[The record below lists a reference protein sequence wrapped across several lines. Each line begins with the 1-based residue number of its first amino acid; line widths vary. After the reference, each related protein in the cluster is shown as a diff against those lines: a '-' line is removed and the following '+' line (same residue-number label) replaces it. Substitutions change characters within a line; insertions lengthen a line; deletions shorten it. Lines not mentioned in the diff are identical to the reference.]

1 MVYIP
6 FLQTFVMTRLL
17 LATCINL
24 AFLISA
30 AGQDMVSA
38 ASKFISTLD
47 TSQKSKALYP
57 FDVDERYGFHFF
69 PIEDRKGIT
78 MNDLS
83 SSQKQEAMNLIKTC
97 LSDQAV
103 KKVAAIMQLEN
114 ILKELEHR
122 KPEDHYRDS
131 GRYYF
136 AIFGL
141 PGANTI
147 WGWRLEGH
155 HVSFNFSAEQ
165 KNLVAGTPGFLGANP
180 AIVQTGPEKGKQVLK
195 EETDMGFAL
204 LHSLTKEE
212 LKKALIDT
220 IAPKEIITFVSRK
233 AVIENPSGIRYD
245 EMTIKQQQQFLQL
258 INLYV
263 HRYTKLF
270 ADQMLKEIQ
279 QAGLNNLRF
288 AWAGAQQPMIGKAHY
303 YRVQGP
309 TIIIEYDN
317 SQNNANHVHTVIR
330 DLKRDFGGDVLL
342 EHYRLSH

>member
-1 MVYIP
+1 
-6 FLQTFVMTRLL
+6 MTRLL

-24 AFLISA
+24 VFLISA
-30 AGQDMVSA
+30 AGQDMVLA

-78 MNDLS
+78 MNELS
-83 SSQKQEAMNLIKTC
+83 SFQKQEAMNLIKTC

-103 KKVAAIMQLEN
+103 KKVTAIMQLDN
-114 ILKELEHR
+114 VLKELEHR
-122 KPEDHYRDS
+122 KPEDHFRDS

-147 WGWRLEGH
+147 WGWRFEGH

-165 KNLVAGTPGFLGANP
+165 KKLVAGTPGFLGANP
-180 AIVQTGPEKGKQVLK
+180 AIVQTGPQKGKQVLK

-233 AVIENPSGIRYD
+233 AIIENPSGIRYD
-245 EMTIKQQQQFLQL
+245 EMTMKQQQQFLQL

-279 QAGLNNLRF
+279 HAGLNNLRF
-288 AWAGAQQPMIGKAHY
+288 AWAGAQEPMIGKAHY

-342 EHYRLSH
+342 EHYKQSH

>member
-1 MVYIP
+1 M
-6 FLQTFVMTRLL
+6 FLV
-17 LATCINL
+17 
-24 AFLISA
+24 SA
-30 AGQDMVSA
+30 SGQDMVTA
-38 ASKFISTLD
+38 AAKFISTLD
-47 TSQKSKALYP
+47 TAQKAKALYP
-57 FDVDERYGFHFF
+57 FDIDERYGFHFF

-78 MNDLS
+78 MNELS
-83 SSQKQEAMNLIKTC
+83 SSQKQEGMNLIKTC
-97 LSDQAV
+97 LSDEAV

-131 GRYYF
+131 GKYYF

-141 PGANTI
+141 PGTNTI

-155 HVSFNFSAEQ
+155 HVSFNFSADQ
-165 KNLVAGTPGFLGANP
+165 KKLVSGTPGFLGANP

-195 EETDMGFAL
+195 EEADLAFAL
-204 LHSLTKEE
+204 LHSLTVAE

-220 IAPKEIITFVSRK
+220 IAPKDIITFISRK
-233 AVIENPSGIRYD
+233 ASIEHPAGIRYA
-245 EMTIKQQQQFLQL
+245 EMTTTQQQKLLQL

-279 QAGLNNLRF
+279 QAGFDNLLF
-288 AWAGAQQPMIGKAHY
+288 AWAGAQEPKIGKAQY

-342 EHYRLSH
+342 EHYRSSH